1 MRRKRRGTLEALL
14 KSLPKRDLK
23 LLFKAADAF
32 LGRVEQRGITAEI
45 TQKSGAATTGPA
57 KTRIQGGCHESSP

>member
-14 KSLPKRDLK
+14 KSLPRRDLK

-45 TQKSGAATTGPA
+45 TQKKRSRYNRPR
-57 KTRIQGGCHESSP
+57 KNPHPRRMS